1 MFDIDTILS
10 AIEEVL
16 SEDLKNLNTTELNCL
31 KRSTWAEAL
40 EDLDDLH
47 KNVEIGLSNPF
58 IGRTYLIASD
68 DTMPYLYT
76 YYLVKRIDS
85 PLRWK
90 AIITFSTQENDC
102 PVQYTDCWESPNNQD
117 QFIKQS
123 ICDNCYLASNR
134 WCNECDISICDKCGI
149 FICDQCSPNQTMCQ
163 MCIIEHKEF

>member
-1 MFDIDTILS
+1 MLDIATILS

-16 SEDLKNLNTTELNCL
+16 SEDLNHLNTIKLNCL
-31 KRSTWAEAL
+31 KPSIWAEAL

-47 KNVEIGLSNPF
+47 KNVEMGLSNPF

-68 DTMPYLYT
+68 NTMPYLYT

-90 AIITFSTQENDC
+90 AIITFSTQENEC
-102 PVQYTDCWESPNNQD
+102 PVQYTDCWESSNTQE
-117 QFIKQS
+117 QFDKHTL
-123 ICDNCYLASNR
+123 CYNCYLASNR
-134 WCNECDISICDKCGI
+134 WCHECGISICDQCGI

-163 MCIIEHKEF
+163 MCIIENKEF